1 MHQGLTGLVYYGYRF
16 FMKTRFSHRLTIAA
30 LVGAFALGACGIK
43 GDLDTPPP
51 LWGDKTKKVEKKPES
66 NN

>member
-1 MHQGLTGLVYYGYRF
+1 MRNRF
-16 FMKTRFSHRLTIAA
+16 AHKFTLAA
-30 LVGAFALGACGIK
+30 LVGAFVLGACGIK

-51 LWGDKTKKVEKKPES
+51 LWGDKTKKVEKKQES

>member
-1 MHQGLTGLVYYGYRF
+1 MRNRISHN
-16 FMKTRFSHRLTIAA
+16 FSRRLTIAA

-43 GDLDTPPP
+43 GQLDTPPP
-51 LWGDKTKKVEKKPES
+51 LWGDKTKKMEEKKQES

>member
-1 MHQGLTGLVYYGYRF
+1 MRN
-16 FMKTRFSHRLTIAA
+16 RFSHNFSRRLTIAA

-43 GDLDTPPP
+43 GKLDTPPP
-51 LWGDKTKKVEKKPES
+51 LWGDKTKKVEKKQES